1 MAFALTLTAC
11 GQKGP
16 LYLPD
21 KGGQVVTVPPAAS
34 GTPSAPTLPPAGTPG
49 QPAQS
54 APAEATPA
62 TTPPP
67 KKTDKDGDSQTPQTE
82 TPPQ

>member
-1 MAFALTLTAC
+1 MAFALTLAAC
-11 GQKGP
+11 GMKGP

-21 KGGQVVTVPPAAS
+21 KGGKAVTSPPAAS
-34 GTPSAPTLPPAGTPG
+34 GTPSAPTQPPAGTPG
-49 QPAQS
+49 QPAQN

-67 KKTDKDGDSQTPQTE
+67 KKSDKDGDSQTQ